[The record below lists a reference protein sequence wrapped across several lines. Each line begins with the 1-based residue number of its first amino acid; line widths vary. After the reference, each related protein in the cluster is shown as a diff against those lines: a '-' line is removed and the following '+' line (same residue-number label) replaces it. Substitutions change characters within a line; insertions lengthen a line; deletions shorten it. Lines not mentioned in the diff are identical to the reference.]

1 MWKQKLQT
9 KLIFYL
15 RPYFREFYKHNVSF
29 RFTSFFEEAD
39 VNEELHLYQ
48 LTKKKKKKLI
58 LFLLLLDCSV
68 MV

>member
-15 RPYFREFYKHNVSF
+15 SPYFREFYKHKVSF
-29 RFTSFFEEAD
+29 RFTPFFEEAD

-48 LTKKKKKKLI
+48 LTLKK
-58 LFLLLLDCSV
+58 
-68 MV
+68 